1 MLDRTSG
8 LVSATDRN
16 GNTLTVSPTGITSS
30 LGPSI
35 TFTRDAQGRITKVVG
50 PENETLLYGYDPAG
64 NLKTLT
70 DAASNTLTYEY
81 NGNHDLLVSKDP
93 DLRPFRTLTYENG
106 RLATITDGGGNTTH
120 VDIDVD
126 ARTEIVTD
134 PTGRMTTV
142 NTYDDRGDVVR
153 VDQAAD
159 GQTLTTRVTYDELGR
174 PLTTV
179 DPAGVETSASWDDNG
194 NLTSYTDGGHNTWT
208 IAYNEFGSPLAAF
221 DGDGNPIVT
230 LTYDARG
237 NLLSRSRPGGT
248 SQTFAYDGAGRVT
261 SSSDNAG
268 HDLALTYSPEGEL
281 AQIDGP
287 GDQRRV
293 YTHDDAGR
301 ILTVVENGGTT
312 SFAYDDAGNV
322 RQVTDALG
330 HVQSYTYDPFHRMLT
345 ETDGLLRTT
354 TYTYDLAG
362 RRTTRHDRNA
372 ATVNYTY
379 DAAGRMISK
388 LLPGGALTTYTYD
401 GFGRLV
407 TAADGDSRLDFAYN
421 ASGDLVSQHSRGVG
435 VSMPDVTLS
444 IAYSRPGVPSS
455 VTSPAGQ
462 TTYGFDARL
471 RLTTVDGPNAGPI
484 ALSYDTADRLVGLAR
499 PNGITDT
506 LTWNPAGELLSRVE
520 SARKHYPVDIDL
532 HVRRRSQS
540 PVPRRRRRDERIRL

>member
-1 MLDRTSG
+1 MVRATSDASTRT
-8 LVSATDRN
+8 T
-16 GNTLTVSPTGITSS
+16 
-30 LGPSI
+30 
-35 TFTRDAQGRITKVVG
+35 TRDG
-50 PENETLLYGYDPAG
+50 
-64 NLKTLT
+64 
-70 DAASNTLTYEY
+70 
-81 NGNHDLLVSKDP
+81 
-93 DLRPFRTLTYENG
+93 
-106 RLATITDGGGNTTH
+106 
-120 VDIDVD
+120 
-126 ARTEIVTD
+126 
-134 PTGRMTTV
+134 
-142 NTYDDRGDVVR
+142 
-153 VDQAAD
+153 
-159 GQTLTTRVTYDELGR
+159 
-174 PLTTV
+174 
-179 DPAGVETSASWDDNG
+179 
-194 NLTSYTDGGHNTWT
+194 
-208 IAYNEFGSPLAAF
+208 
-221 DGDGNPIVT
+221 
-230 LTYDARG
+230 
-237 NLLSRSRPGGT
+237 
-248 SQTFAYDGAGRVT
+248 
-261 SSSDNAG
+261 
-268 HDLALTYSPEGEL
+268 
-281 AQIDGP
+281 
-287 GDQRRV
+287 
-293 YTHDDAGR
+293 

-506 LTWNPAGELLSRVE
+506 LTWNPAGELLSRVSRLGSTIQSTSTYTYDDE
-520 SARKHYPVDIDL
+520 ANRLSLVDDVGTNAYAYDAFGRLLSADHPAGSAVPDETYSYDL
-532 HVRRRSQS
+532 IGNRTSWPGSPAASVSYDAANRLRSDGTYDYVYDNEGDLVRRTARATGAITTYDWNADHQLLAAHLPGGTTSTYRYDAMGRRIEVGSGTGTARYVYLGQTSRSSTTQAM
-540 PVPRRRRRDERIRL
+540 P